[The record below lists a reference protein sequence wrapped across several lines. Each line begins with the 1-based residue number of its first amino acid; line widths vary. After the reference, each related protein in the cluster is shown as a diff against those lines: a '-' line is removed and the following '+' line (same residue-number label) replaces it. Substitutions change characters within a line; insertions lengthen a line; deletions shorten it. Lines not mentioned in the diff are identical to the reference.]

1 MAQNHQI
8 EAGIEDAE
16 LLNLVRTARHLYQAN
31 RDQRWTVEPAAPVRF
46 FGDLLGF
53 EASQFR
59 VATVGLNPSRHEFP
73 MEAPFSRFPGADL
86 DDESSYLS
94 ALFAYFQGSPYRS
107 WFEFYERALLGMGAS
122 FYGGTE
128 NVALHTDI
136 GSVIPTDPT
145 WSGLEPSIRRRLI
158 REGVPLWHRLIE
170 RLQPDVL
177 LQSTARMWLELVEF
191 TPLTGW
197 ERIHT
202 FELTKDGGQ
211 RKRPMGL
218 DVRSFT
224 FSTGKSVL
232 VAHVPASQK
241 PLAGLS
247 HDQKR
252 QAGEIVKDRWRHGV

>member
-1 MAQNHQI
+1 MVESAPL
-8 EAGIEDAE
+8 DAE
-16 LLNLVRTARHLYQAN
+16 LLGLVRTARHMYEAK
-31 RDQRWTVEPAAPVRF
+31 RERRWTVAPAAPVLF

-86 DDESSYLS
+86 DDRSYLS
-94 ALFAYFQGSPYRS
+94 ALINYFQCSPYRS
-107 WFEFYERALLGMGAS
+107 WFEFYERALLGMRAS
-122 FYGGTE
+122 FYGGAE
-128 NVALHTDI
+128 NVAVHTDI

-145 WSGLEPSIRRRLI
+145 WSGLEPSIRRQLM
-158 REGVPLWHRLIE
+158 REGVPLWHNLIE
-170 RLQPDVL
+170 RLQPDAM
-177 LQSTARMWLELVEF
+177 LQSTARGWLELFEF
-191 TPLTGW
+191 TSLTDW

-211 RKRPMGL
+211 RKRPIGL
-218 DVRSFT
+218 DVRWFSL
-224 FSTGKSVL
+224 STGKSVL
-232 VAHVPASQK
+232 LAHLPALQK

-252 QAGEIVKDRWRHGV
+252 QAGEIVKERWRHGF